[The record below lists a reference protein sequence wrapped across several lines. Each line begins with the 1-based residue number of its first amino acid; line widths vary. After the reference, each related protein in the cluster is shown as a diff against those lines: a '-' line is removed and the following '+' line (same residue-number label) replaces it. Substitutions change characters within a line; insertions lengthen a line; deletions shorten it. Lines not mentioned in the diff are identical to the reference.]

1 MRDASVLSM
10 RDGLPKKIVKKPA
23 LSIITP
29 VFKRIPLVLETM
41 RSVQQQTWEDF
52 ECIVVDDGSSE
63 EEFEQLCSGFEAD
76 ERFKFHRRTGERKGA
91 TVCRNEAVAM
101 ARGEFMIFL
110 DSDDLLLPHCLS
122 ERVARL
128 RADERLDFIVT
139 QTGVFTQAEQP
150 HAEHYWS
157 SLQHANDLDGFLLNQ
172 GWITSST
179 TFRSRFVRN
188 IPFNETA
195 LCWGDY
201 EFHLRVL
208 LANPRYRK
216 FPDSEPDWL
225 YRAEP
230 NRVSLVEITGV
241 KAAQKTS
248 DILRMLIDLEA
259 LISPEDWPRYEG
271 AFLGHYLA
279 RLMDFALRQRDRRAL
294 DRMIAQLDAS
304 RCRDL
309 LPRRK
314 LQVLR
319 ALAPVPVTA
328 RWQILSRTRRSLLRY
343 LGISDFGRQSPPI
356 PGRFVNSRYLD
367 LIPRTDSLG
376 WTIDE
381 GQTA

>member
-1 MRDASVLSM
+1 MSSPAVS
-10 RDGLPKKIVKKPA
+10 IV
-23 LSIITP
+23 TP

-63 EEFEQLCSGFEAD
+63 EEFEQLCSAFESD
-76 ERFKFHRRTGERKGA
+76 QRFRFQRRTSERKGA
-91 TVCRNEAVAM
+91 TVCRNEAIGM
-101 ARGEFMIFL
+101 ASGEFMTFL

-139 QTGVFTQAEQP
+139 QTGVFTQADQP
-150 HAEHYWS
+150 RAERYWS

-179 TFRSRFVRN
+179 TFRTEFVRD

-195 LCWGDY
+195 VCWGDY

-248 DILRMLIDLEA
+248 DILRMLIELEA
-259 LISPEDWPRYEG
+259 LIAPGDWGRYES

-279 RLMDFALRQRDRRAL
+279 RLMDFALRQRDRDAL
-294 DRMIAQLDAS
+294 DAMIAQLDAS
-304 RCRDL
+304 HCRDL

-319 ALAPVPVTA
+319 TLAPWPVTA
-328 RWQILSRTRRSLLRY
+328 RWQILSRTRRSVLRSF
-343 LGISDFGRQSPPI
+343 GISNFGRQSPPI
-356 PGRFVNSRYLD
+356 PADFDNSRYLD
-367 LIPRTDSLG
+367 LIPRTDSLD
-376 WTIDE
+376 WTTEE
-381 GQTA
+381 GSAP